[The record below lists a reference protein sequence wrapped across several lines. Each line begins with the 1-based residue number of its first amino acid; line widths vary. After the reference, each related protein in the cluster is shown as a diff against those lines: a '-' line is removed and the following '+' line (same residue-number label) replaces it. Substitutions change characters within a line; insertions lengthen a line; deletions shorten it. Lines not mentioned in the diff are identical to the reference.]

1 MKIRTPLA
9 VGAAVL
15 ATALAAAGCS
25 TPSGSSS
32 TSSLAASGSD
42 TIASASAAAAPSV
55 GGQPTPAVKSVKD
68 LKVAYFSAGSSNQ
81 YLQAAIAE
89 AKAYAKQEGFSLD
102 VFDGNFDA
110 QTQYNQMQTALT
122 SGKYNAFVVE
132 PNDGNL
138 VCTMLTKDAPAANV
152 MVSVFNIPICGRETN
167 LGDALWQPSTA
178 TFVGGQTLNIY
189 QQWVAQ
195 VKKDYPNGAKI
206 ALIAGPPLGANT
218 KNFWKAAQEGFTG
231 KWQVVA
237 KQTTD
242 YTTAQGFSA
251 AQTIVQSHPDLQVIM
266 SNYSGL
272 SQGVV
277 QATAGKS
284 IAVYDFGGNQ
294 WAFTAVKS
302 GQLKSTIMMLPKE
315 ETKDAIEAI
324 VDLVQGQSV
333 PKVYDLTK
341 DPSLGGKPVFVYKN
355 NLSDYTPEY

>member
-1 MKIRTPLA
+1 MEIRTPMA
-9 VGAAVL
+9 VSAAVL
-15 ATALAAAGCS
+15 VTALAAAGCS
-25 TPSGSSS
+25 TPSGSAP
-32 TSSLAASGSD
+32 TSSSPAAAGS
-42 TIASASAAAAPSV
+42 SAAAAASSA
-55 GGQPTPAVKSVKD
+55 GSQPAPTVKSVKD

-89 AKAYAKQEGFSLD
+89 AKAYAKQEGFSLN

-110 QTQYNQMQTALT
+110 QTQFNQMQTALT

-138 VCTMLTKDAPAANV
+138 VCSMLTKNAPAAKI

-167 LGDALWQPSTA
+167 LGDALWQPGTV

-218 KNFWKAAQEGFTG
+218 KNFWKAAQQGFTG

-251 AQTIVQSHPDLQVIM
+251 AQTIVQAHPGLQVIM

-277 QATAGKS
+277 QATTGKN
-284 IAVYDFGGNQ
+284 IAVYDFGGNK

-324 VDLVQGQSV
+324 ADLVRGQQV

-341 DPSLGGKPVFVYKN
+341 DPSLHGNPVFVYKN
-355 NLSDYTPEY
+355 TLSRYTPEY

>member
-1 MKIRTPLA
+1 MKICTSLA

-15 ATALAAAGCS
+15 GTALAAAGCS

-32 TSSLAASGSD
+32 TSSSSAAAV
-42 TIASASAAAAPSV
+42 TAAAAAPSA
-55 GGQPTPAVKSVKD
+55 GGQPTPTVTSVKD

-122 SGKYNAFVVE
+122 SRKYNAFVVE

-138 VCTMLTKDAPAANV
+138 VCTMLTKNAPAANI

-167 LGDALWQPSTA
+167 LGDALWQPGTV

-277 QATAGKS
+277 QATTGKN

-294 WAFTAVKS
+294 WAFTAVKG

-324 VDLVQGQSV
+324 VNLVQGQSV
-333 PKVYDLTK
+333 PKVYDLIK
-341 DPSLGGKPVFVYKN
+341 DPSLGGKSVFVYKDT
-355 NLSDYTPEY
+355 LSGYTPEY